1 MLSNGFIL
9 EFDAKNNVL
18 RVTLEGH
25 LTDAILSDACA
36 TMARCAAS
44 RPGCRGIADV
54 TQVTHFDVSSY
65 ALRQLAETPPAIPPE
80 QMRIFLAPTTFVY
93 GMARMFQMLG
103 ERTRPNLHIARTLD
117 EAYRLLQ
124 VESPEFHPVS

>member
-1 MLSNGFIL
+1 MLSNGFVV

-25 LTDAILSDACA
+25 VTDAIFLDAYA
-36 TMARCAAS
+36 TTARCAAS

-54 TQVTHFDVSSY
+54 TQVTKFDVSSNVI
-65 ALRQLAETPPAIPPE
+65 RRLADTAPAIPTP
-80 QMRIFLAPTTFVY
+80 QMRIFVASTTFVY
-93 GMARMFQMLG
+93 GLGRMFQMLG

-124 VESPEFHPVS
+124 VESPEFDPVS